1 MPLSTSE
8 VADLLIFFAIG
19 YLGITFIEES
29 ISHSTSSSAPPAD
42 QGIGL
47 KSHEPIPVYREIQRS
62 GDDFYVFN
70 LNTIL
75 LICALI
81 MCIMMI
87 DLLVK
92 IHNAMTMDID
102 VHLES
107 HVDE

>member
-8 VADLLIFFAIG
+8 VADFLIFFAIG
-19 YLGITFIEES
+19 YLAITLIEDS
-29 ISHSTSSSAPPAD
+29 ISHSTSAPPAD
-42 QGIGL
+42 QGLGL

-70 LNTIL
+70 LNTVL